1 MKNKLK
7 VSNLN
12 KFRIG
17 KQIWW
22 INNQFVNQLRIT
34 NNIFYFS
41 EIFKGFSQIAFFF
54 IFYLFIKKQFKLK
67 KILLALTISYLY
79 FFTKNTRSIA
89 SFLKRLSLK
98 SRKNFYFE
106 SISLFRKQRKRLKEF
121 YLIFPKSFVYNVK
134 MIIWNNIIYFDIF
147 LLTSLKMINLKWKK
161 KLHLYYKQIKNYL
174 LLFLIFRNFFE
185 KIFTQQFKLPVFVS
199 FYNQFFRVYFQ
210 KMWLAFNK
218 MTKKS
223 NLYLL
228 KPKPIKLFFY
238 LSFLAILENNMTLLA
253 KWSSFLFQQGRYQ
266 QQTLRKI
273 KMLLNIILNMGLSIL
288 GFKLV
293 LYGKSKRNPK
303 TAIKRLDFGH
313 IHGIPLQNY
322 TKKVFYGFAQAE
334 TFTGSFG
341 FHIWMFRR

>member
-12 KFRIG
+12 KFRVG

-22 INNQFVNQLRIT
+22 VNNQFVKQPRII
-34 NNIFYFS
+34 NNFFYFS
-41 EIFKGFSQIAFFF
+41 EMFKGFSQRAFFF
-54 IFYLFIKKQFKLK
+54 IFYLLLKKQFKLK
-67 KILLALTISYLY
+67 KILLILTISYLY
-79 FFTKNTRSIA
+79 FFTRNIRVDF
-89 SFLKRLSLK
+89 FLKRLLLK
-98 SRKNFYFE
+98 GRKIFHFE

-121 YLIFPKSFVYNVK
+121 YLIFPKIFIYNAK
-134 MIIWNNIIYFDIF
+134 MIIWNNVIYFDIF
-147 LLTSLKMINLKWKK
+147 LLTSLKLINLKWKK
-161 KLHLYYKQIKNYL
+161 QLHLYYKQIKNYL
-174 LLFLIFRNFFE
+174 LLFLIIRNFFE
-185 KIFTQQFKLPVFVS
+185 KSFAKQFKLPVFIS

-210 KMWLAFNK
+210 KTWVTFNK
-218 MTKKS
+218 MIKKT
-223 NLYLL
+223 NLYIL
-228 KPKPIKLFFY
+228 KSKSIKLFFY
-238 LSFLAILENNMTLLA
+238 LSFLAILENNLMLLA